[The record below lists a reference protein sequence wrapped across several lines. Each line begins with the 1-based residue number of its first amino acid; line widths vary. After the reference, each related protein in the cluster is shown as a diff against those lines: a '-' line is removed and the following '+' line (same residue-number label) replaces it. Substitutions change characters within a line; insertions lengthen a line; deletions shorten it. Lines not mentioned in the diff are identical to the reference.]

1 MARGTDRTKPMLML
15 DANVL
20 IYAYRS
26 EEKQHAAARTWLER
40 VFAAPEP
47 IGLPWQT
54 MLAFL
59 RITANH
65 RIFERPLPM
74 PKAQQIVAGW
84 LDQRQ
89 VHVIDAGEHFFSVLS
104 SLLDSAQIRGP
115 LVTDAAL
122 AALAIEN
129 GATLCT
135 TDRDF
140 ARFVG
145 LKWPTTL
152 RWAS

>member
-1 MARGTDRTKPMLML
+1 MLML

-26 EEKQHAAARTWLER
+26 EEKQHAAARVWLER
-40 VFAAPEP
+40 AFAGPEP
-47 IGLPWQT
+47 AGLPWQT
-54 MLAFL
+54 MLAFM
-59 RITANH
+59 RITTNH

-74 PKAQQIVAGW
+74 QTAQRIVAGW
-84 LDQRQ
+84 LEQPQ
-89 VHVIDAGEHFFSVLS
+89 VHVIETGAHFFSVLS
-104 SLLDSAQIRGP
+104 SLLESAQIRGP
-115 LVTDAAL
+115 LVTDTAL

-140 ARFVG
+140 ARFAG
-145 LKWPTTL
+145 LKWLDPL
-152 RWAS
+152 R